1 MLSQIKIGFLRGIG
15 FSIAFML
22 AWAVAYM
29 ILFGVIE
36 SWTSDFDDGDYI
48 EFEDDTKLTPT
59 VLSYEVHESKATL
72 LGVIKNE
79 TDYSWERTS
88 VEIEFYLGD
97 TFVRE
102 CVEEIQTT
110 IRANDKEHFELT
122 CKSCGDT
129 FPEFDRIEI
138 KINDSWIEY

>member
-129 FPEFDRIEI
+129 FPEFNRIEI